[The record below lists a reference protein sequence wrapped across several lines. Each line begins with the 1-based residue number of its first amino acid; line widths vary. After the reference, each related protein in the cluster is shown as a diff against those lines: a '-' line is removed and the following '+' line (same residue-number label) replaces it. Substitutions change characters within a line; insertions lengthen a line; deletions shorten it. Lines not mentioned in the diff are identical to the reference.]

1 MVKRPKNLVVTFG
14 SADGLTSDRFGMHL
28 ALNDVD
34 VDQLL
39 DDIGIDY
46 VMEYFDLIKR
56 KEHYGVSNE
65 DF

>member
-1 MVKRPKNLVVTFG
+1 MVRRPKNLIITFG
-14 SADGLTSDRFGMHL
+14 SADCLTFDRFGAQL
-28 ALNDVD
+28 AANDVD